1 MGSDDE
7 NKETGQ
13 TSEAGGEKEEHHEP
27 LTRHTSESS
36 VYVTEEEEDEYGA
49 KIQLG
54 PMCTIKEHLEKD
66 KVLFLVELHIFLVNI
81 IFNF

>member
-1 MGSDDE
+1 MGSDNE

-13 TSEAGGEKEEHHEP
+13 TSEAGGEQDEHHEP

-36 VYVTEEEEDEYGA
+36 VYATEEEEDEYGA

-66 KVLFLVELHIFLVNI
+66 KVLFNFFWNYTFFLLI
-81 IFNF
+81 